1 MSKFSTYYLHFI
13 KSMQTRINIF
23 FHEADA
29 MKVHIIVLYSVDIVE
44 VADMHRQSSFSVS
57 ICRLLKSSGSD
68 VKHS

>member
-44 VADMHRQSSFSVS
+44 VADMHRKSSFTAS
-57 ICRLLKSSGSD
+57 ICRLLESSYLD
-68 VKHS
+68 VNYI